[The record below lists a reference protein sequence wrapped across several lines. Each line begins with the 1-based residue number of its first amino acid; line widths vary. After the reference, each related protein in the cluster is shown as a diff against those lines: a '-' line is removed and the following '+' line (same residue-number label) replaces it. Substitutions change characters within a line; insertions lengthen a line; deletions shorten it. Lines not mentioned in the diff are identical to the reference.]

1 MVFRILIELLAPA
14 NICLK
19 IEGMNDDQL
28 SAVLVENTSLIHIG
42 EKIIIEDQLNSKM
55 VKGFDEVAL
64 NANSGGGNVINHIR
78 NDILFSNETSLMN
91 DENDTLVV
99 GVRSE
104 DVASGGANDEP
115 DGAWMS
121 KLYVRIST
129 YINHI
134 ELDFQAFNRCK
145 QDNSTTC
152 T

>member
-1 MVFRILIELLAPA
+1 MLAPA

-28 SAVLVENTSLIHIG
+28 SPVLVENTSLSHIG
-42 EKIIIEDQLNSKM
+42 EKIIIEDQLNFKM
-55 VKGFDEVAL
+55 VKGFNKVAL

-78 NDILFSNETSLMN
+78 NDILFSNQTTLKNE
-91 DENDTLVV
+91 ENDTLQDSVV

-129 YINHI
+129 YLNHI

-145 QDNSTTC
+145 QDNNTTC